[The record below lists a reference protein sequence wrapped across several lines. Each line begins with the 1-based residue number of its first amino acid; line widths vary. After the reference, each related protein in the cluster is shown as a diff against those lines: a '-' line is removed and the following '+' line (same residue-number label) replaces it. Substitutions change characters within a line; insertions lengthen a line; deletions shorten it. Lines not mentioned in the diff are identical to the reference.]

1 VDYEQILF
9 KCKQGHEYGVFS
21 KNCAR
26 NVKVEQGTQE
36 KEDEWNQV
44 KRKIFNDRISS
55 TQ

>member
-44 KRKIFNDRISS
+44 KRKRFNDKISS